1 MSGAVKKPKNR
12 EVGCPL
18 FGQPTS
24 HTSVDI
30 EQGYV
35 LTIIIH
41 CHRSN
46 VNVSETPLII
56 ILSYIQK
63 PVSFYR
69 DRHQKPKDTPAP

>member
-12 EVGCPL
+12 VGGCPL

-35 LTIIIH
+35 LTMIIH
-41 CHRSN
+41 YHRSN

-63 PVSFYR
+63 QVSFYR
-69 DRHQKPKDTPAP
+69 DRH